1 MRIGVIGAGHAGVE
15 AAATAAASGAQVTL
29 FSAEAV
35 LPYFRPRLIALAFGQ
50 VAGEAIRLHPAQ
62 WYLDK
67 GIALRLDSRVT
78 AFDAGR
84 CSITSGTEEHFFDG
98 IVLAT
103 GAGPMLPCFVSG
115 ASDHVMPLWT
125 AENADRIRS
134 RIKPG
139 GTIGIVGG
147 GAIGVEASLRAAS
160 VGIKA
165 VIIERAD
172 GLIAGRLMPAAADA
186 LMKRLVEKGI
196 RILLKTA
203 VLQTAA
209 LPGGRALL
217 TSDHGEAVE
226 ADLVILCVGSRND
239 CGMAQRAGLK
249 TSAGVIVD
257 RRLQTSSPHV
267 FACGDIAEV
276 AGAVSST
283 AAEAV
288 VQGRIAGANLC
299 AVLSGGAVEML
310 NHNHISQSVS
320 IKLGDLEMH
329 FAGRP
334 QGSGLEVKVL
344 EGSNE
349 RVCRLLVMKDGRPVG
364 VQMVGTNLD
373 FRKFADSV
381 VTQ

>member
-1 MRIGVIGAGHAGVE
+1 MRIGIIGAGHAGVE

-29 FSAEAV
+29 FSAEPV

-50 VAGEAIRLHPAQ
+50 VAGEAVRLHPAQ

-67 GIALRLDSRVT
+67 GITLRLDSRVT
-78 AFDAGR
+78 AFDADR
-84 CSITSGTEEHFFDG
+84 CSLTIGTEEHSFEG
-98 IVLAT
+98 IVLTT
-103 GAGPMLPCFVSG
+103 GAEPILPCFASG
-115 ASDHVMPLWT
+115 APDHVMPLWT

-134 RIKPG
+134 LIKPG

-147 GAIGVEASLRAAS
+147 GAIGVEAALRATSA
-160 VGIKA
+160 GIKA
-165 VIIERAD
+165 VIIERAG
-172 GLIAGRLMPAAADA
+172 GLIAGRLMPAAADV
-186 LMKRLVEKGI
+186 LMKQLVEKGI

-203 VLQTAA
+203 VMQTAA
-209 LPGGRALL
+209 LPGGRALITL
-217 TSDHGEAVE
+217 DSGEAVE
-226 ADLVILCVGSRND
+226 ADLVILCVGSKND
-239 CGMAQRAGLK
+239 LGMAQRAGLK

-257 RRLQTSSPHV
+257 SRLQTSAPHV

-276 AGAVSST
+276 GGIMCST

-288 VQGRIAGANLC
+288 IQGRIAGANLC
-299 AVLSGGAVEML
+299 AVLSGGSGDML
-310 NHNHISQSVS
+310 NHKHKSESVS

-329 FAGRP
+329 LAGRP

-349 RVCRLLVMKDGRPVG
+349 RACRLLVMKDGRTVG

-373 FRKFADSV
+373 FRKFADTL